1 MLSPRL
7 VAYPFA
13 SQPVS
18 IPGAGSD
25 RFVQRGAIMS
35 DMRSRHKILEATRA
49 LIAEQGFDG
58 VNIAAAAHAAGVSRQ
73 TVYSIFGSRE
83 ELVSSAIADLTVHVL
98 GDIHARVDTID
109 TSIAYVVELIVA
121 GRSAVRADPVL
132 ALLLRAQQG
141 NPVFDTGMMSRAKP
155 VAREFLSPLA
165 ARDPHVAENL
175 DNIVEIA
182 LRLGLSVVLFDSDAV
197 HTDDDLRQFLTL
209 WLRPA
214 LEPT

>member
-1 MLSPRL
+1 
-7 VAYPFA
+7 
-13 SQPVS
+13 
-18 IPGAGSD
+18 
-25 RFVQRGAIMS
+25 MS

-58 VNIAAAAHAAGVSRQ
+58 VNIAAVAHAAGVSRQ
-73 TVYSIFGSRE
+73 TIYSIFGSRE

-121 GRSAVRADPVL
+121 GRSAVRDDPLL
-132 ALLLRAQQG
+132 ALLLQAQQG

-155 VAREFLSPLA
+155 VTREFLSPLA

-197 HTDDDLRQFLTL
+197 HTDDDLRQFLTM